1 MEIRHPVHPDHA
13 KKMDTPEMR
22 KEFLVEKVFHEDKV
36 EFTYSHI
43 DRIVFGGVIPK
54 KGTVELPLSLG
65 KEIGQDFFLASR
77 EMGAINL
84 GGPGIITVKGIAYDL
99 GNLNGLYIGMGAED
113 VQFSSLDSSNPAKY
127 YLACSPAHK
136 AYPTKKITLEQA
148 SPTPLGSIEQANKRT
163 IYKYLHPD
171 VVETCQLSMG
181 FTRLEPGSVWNTFPC
196 HTHERRM
203 EVYMYTEMA
212 EDSLVFHMMGEPSE
226 TRHLVMRNDQAVI
239 SPSWSIHSG
248 VGTGPYSFI
257 WAMCGENK
265 VFDDMDFIKS
275 SDVY

>member
-1 MEIRHPVHPDHA
+1 MDIRHGIHPDHGKA
-13 KKMDTPEMR
+13 MDTTALR
-22 KEFLVEKVFHEDKV
+22 REFLVEDVFHEDKV
-36 EFTYSHI
+36 QFTYSHI
-43 DRIVFGGVIPK
+43 DRIIFGGVIPK
-54 KGTVELPLSLG
+54 SKTVELPASLG
-65 KEIGQDFFLASR
+65 KEIGQEYFLAGR

-84 GGPGIITVKGIAYDL
+84 GGAGSIIIDGKPFDL
-99 GNLNGLYIGMGAED
+99 DNLNGMYIAMGSRE
-113 VQFSSLDSSNPAKY
+113 VSFSSSDASNPAKF

-136 AYPTKKITLEQA
+136 VYPSKKITLEQA
-148 SPTPLGSIEQANKRT
+148 SPTPLGSMEQANKRT

-212 EDSLVFHMMGEPSE
+212 DDSLVFHMMGEPSE

-265 VFDDMDFIKS
+265 VFDDMDYIPSK
-275 SDVY
+275 DVK